1 MLNLKSQFVNM
12 QLVARKVFLSL
23 EKYKS
28 NMCISIFKSWLC
40 TFLHEIYLN
49 IVFLKCVNVH
59 LKSHSLCMYRMSI
72 YYRVYTLCSSI
83 KSSGVDLKSQFSKPG
98 ASRAALHTA
107 LWLAPQR
114 SCGVYLK
121 SHFSKPKASMTAL
134 HTVLCLAP

>member
-1 MLNLKSQFVNM
+1 MNIKSQFLNM
-12 QLVARKVFLSL
+12 QSVARIEFLSL
-23 EKYKS
+23 EKYKTH
-28 NMCISIFKSWLC
+28 MCISIFKSWLC
-40 TFLHEIYLN
+40 IFFHEIYLN

-72 YYRVYTLCSSI
+72 YYRVYSSCSSI
-83 KSSGVDLKSQFSKPG
+83 QSSGVRLKSQFSKPG

-114 SCGVYLK
+114 SCGVYIK
-121 SHFSKPKASMTAL
+121 SHFSIPSASMTAL